1 MNAQQ
6 GYLLVVEDIPDILT
20 LLDTTLKL
28 RGYRVVTARNGQE
41 ALETMAREHPA
52 MVITDILMPKLDGF
66 GLIHRLRINPETR
79 EIPVVVITATYVTNE
94 DREFALDIGA
104 TRFLEKP
111 VDLEQFL
118 SIVAELLLQGSHARL
133 EPFDEFN
140 FYEGYRKR
148 LEAKLGQKI
157 AQIARIEHL
166 LGNPSKEE
174 EATLRASLRQAI
186 GEREEI
192 QVLLAQVHEHYKKDI
207 KPE

>member
-1 MNAQQ
+1 
-6 GYLLVVEDIPDILT
+6 
-20 LLDTTLKL
+20 
-28 RGYRVVTARNGQE
+28 
-41 ALETMAREHPA
+41 
-52 MVITDILMPKLDGF
+52 
-66 GLIHRLRINPETR
+66 
-79 EIPVVVITATYVTNE
+79 VVITATYVTAE
-94 DREFALDIGA
+94 DRDFALNIGA

-166 LGNPSKEE
+166 LETPSEEE
-174 EATLRASLRQAI
+174 EAILRASLRQAI